1 MSRYRIE
8 AGTVSGDEFTP
19 GPFHDA
25 VNAATIAQAVEA
37 VRPVL
42 AEGGFTADWGDHA
55 RVLDAERREVARVA
69 LTPEFWSH

>member
-8 AGTVSGDEFTP
+8 TGTVEADGFVP

-25 VNAATIAQAVEA
+25 VNATSVAQAVEA

-42 AEGGFTADWGDHA
+42 AEGGFTTDWGDHA
-55 RVLDAERREVARVA
+55 RVLDADKREVARIA